1 MGSNQSLDRMSIKL
15 PLLEST
21 AMGASLFC
29 LFFDW
34 GTLSS
39 REKSTSQQAGRP
51 RTHVRT
57 TFGFGSAMT
66 AEIQFRDP
74 LRPDSRRAGTRAR
87 LHNASFF

>member
-21 AMGASLFC
+21 GPWARLYLVCFSTG
-29 LFFDW
+29 

-39 REKSTSQQAGRP
+39 REKSTRQQAERP
-51 RTHVRT
+51 RTHART

-66 AEIQFRDP
+66 AEIQFREP
-74 LRPDSRRAGTRAR
+74 THAR
-87 LHNASFF
+87 VSTTPASFRIH

>member
-21 AMGASLFC
+21 GPHGRVLYFVC
-29 LFFDW
+29 FFDW

-39 REKSTSQQAGRP
+39 REKSTRQQAGRP
-51 RTHVRT
+51 RTHART

-66 AEIQFRDP
+66 AEIQFREP
-74 LRPDSRRAGTRAR
+74 TRAR